1 MEFKATIKQCVV
13 KNGAA
18 TIQLDAAK
26 VDDELMEVFNHS
38 GESVFVTLVPE
49 QQTISINDETGEV
62 YR

>member
-1 MEFKATIKQCVV
+1 MKFKATIKQCVV

-38 GESVFVTLVPE
+38 GECVFVTLVPE
-49 QQTISINDETGEV
+49 QQTMAINDETGEV